1 MSNRKLTPNVLRKII
16 AEQSARLN
24 ETLEMGL
31 SHPSEAPKRTREV
44 GADKYASSLEQ
55 CCNWYQMCKL
65 KESKLERELQ
75 LVKEAKK
82 RLKTR
87 ILKTVK

>member
-1 MSNRKLTPNVLRKII
+1 MSSKKLTPIVLRKII
-16 AEQSARLN
+16 AEERARLN

-82 RLKTR
+82 RLKRR
-87 ILKTVK
+87 ILKNM

>member
-16 AEQSARLN
+16 AEERARLN

-31 SHPSEAPKRTREV
+31 SHPSEVAKKTQEV
-44 GADKYASSLEQ
+44 GADKYADSLSQ
-55 CCNWYQMCKL
+55 CCDWYQMCKL

-87 ILKTVK
+87 ILKSVK